1 MEKKQHP
8 DQRFYDEVQIALDK
22 RYREKKMTN
31 LTLSLVIVALGVSSF
46 LFGLRLE
53 PIPTIF
59 RWMTVDATLFTTLGA
74 LLCVA
79 VNLVEMLARTEVT
92 RVMVY
97 YVRLSSAVAETVVFI
112 VVMFSRLP
120 FFSEHLP
127 IFDRYDSFV
136 MHVLIPI
143 LGVESF
149 LINDSPIGRLSAKE
163 RWHGTWFVTVY
174 AVVILSLIEIGKLP
188 SERIPFFFLDYR
200 RNGWGV
206 FFCAFAFV
214 YGNAYLMAWRLSEWN
229 RKLSWLWFKGIA
241 GVNKKSAMLER

>member
-1 MEKKQHP
+1 MEKRQKV

-22 RYREKKMTN
+22 RYRLKKMTN
-31 LTLSLVIVALGVSSF
+31 LTISLAIVALGASSF

-53 PIPTIF
+53 SIPTIF

-79 VNLVEMLARTEVT
+79 VNLVEMLARTEAT
-92 RVMVY
+92 RVTVY

-112 VVMFSRLP
+112 VVMFSQLP

-127 IFDRYDSFV
+127 VCDRYDSFM

-149 LINDSPIGRLSAKE
+149 LINDSPIGRLSHKE

-174 AVVILSLIEIGKLP
+174 AAVILSLIETGKLP
-188 SERIPFFFLDYR
+188 SEMIPYFFLDYR

-206 FFCAFAFV
+206 FLCAHVFV
-214 YGNAYLMAWRLSEWN
+214 YGVAYLMGWRLSEWN

-241 GVNKKSAMLER
+241 SVNKKRGMFER